1 MLASRLHWRILIATI
16 LLLMAAAFVAPRFV
30 RAPDIDENRVLA
42 TRPAWPKDLAGF
54 RAFRKDADK
63 YVADKFPVR
72 PHLIGLLNRAR
83 MVFGVSGSPRV
94 VVGREGWLFFD
105 GGDHM
110 AATQDPAPPPA
121 DTRAWLAGLAGRTEA
136 LKARGVPYLV
146 LVPPMQEA
154 VYPQYAPHWYRLN
167 PDRRAV
173 RFAEL
178 ARTTGAGEVIY
189 LHEAMA
195 AATGRG
201 VNTYSLHDT
210 HWTGPGAWE
219 GYAALMRRL
228 KALGVVA
235 EDPRPLSAFQELR
248 PGHPNKPR
256 NLALMLGVASFV
268 DVDYLELGDPAAEAR
283 STTTWLDPVHDWTKP
298 HVIETGETG
307 KPVLMM
313 TMDSFSNALVPFL
326 YTHFSRIVLSHTQ
339 DGAWREDLIARF
351 NPDAV
356 VLEVLESGL
365 GYSLNPAPAA
375 SAEAMARIA
384 QAVPL
389 AEPAAAPATPA
400 AAAAPPAPPQLPV
413 LAPITPATAALL
425 DPAVPTPSCNLEA
438 ASLAAAADGLDL
450 SVSGW
455 ISELAER
462 NTSPVGWVRLQGP
475 AGDYA
480 APLRVDQPRVDVATH
495 FKAPKAAEAS
505 GFNTVYRVK
514 GLKPGTYAPLVY
526 RRTPTGWM
534 VCRGVQAL
542 TPP

>member
-16 LLLMAAAFVAPRFV
+16 LLLMAAAFIAPRFV

-42 TRPAWPKDLAGF
+42 SRPAWPEDLAGF

-110 AATQDPAPPPA
+110 AATQDPSPPPA

-136 LKARGVPYLV
+136 LRARGVPYLV

-154 VYPQYAPHWYRLN
+154 VYPQHAPGWYRLN

-178 ARTTGAGEVIY
+178 ARTTGAGDVIY
-189 LHEAMA
+189 LHEAMV
-195 AATGRG
+195 AATRRG
-201 VNTYSLHDT
+201 VATYSRHDT

-228 KALGVVA
+228 KQLGVVT
-235 EDPRPLSAFQELR
+235 EDPRPVSNFQELR

-268 DVDYLELGDPAAEAR
+268 DVDYLELGDPATEAR

-326 YTHFSRIVLSHTQ
+326 YSHFSRIVLSHTQ
-339 DGAWREDLIARF
+339 DGSWREDLIAQF

-365 GYSLNPAPAA
+365 GYSLSPAPPA
-375 SAEAMARIA
+375 SAEAMTRIV

-389 AEPAAAPATPA
+389 TQPVAAPA
-400 AAAAPPAPPQLPV
+400 AAAQAAAPPPPPQVPV
-413 LAPITPATAALL
+413 LAPITPATTALL
-425 DPAVPTPSCNLEA
+425 AAAVPTPSCNLEA
-438 ASLAAAADGLDL
+438 ASLAPAPNGVEV

-455 ISELAER
+455 ISELADR

-475 AGDYA
+475 EGDYA

-505 GFNTVYRVK
+505 GFSAVYRIEAPK
-514 GLKPGTYAPLVY
+514 AGTYTPLVY

>member
-1 MLASRLHWRILIATI
+1 MLASRLHWRILIATV
-16 LLLMAAAFVAPRFV
+16 LLMMAAAFVAPRFV
-30 RAPDIDENRVLA
+30 RAPDVDENRVLA
-42 TRPAWPKDLAGF
+42 SRPAWPKDLAGF
-54 RAFRKDADK
+54 RAFRKEADK

-110 AATQDPAPPPA
+110 AASRDPPPAPA
-121 DTRAWLAGLAGRTEA
+121 DTRAWLGGLAGRTEA
-136 LKARGVPYLV
+136 LRARGVPYLV

-154 VYPQYAPHWYRLN
+154 VYPQHAPHWYRLN

-178 ARTTGAGEVIY
+178 ARTTGAGDVIY
-189 LHEAMA
+189 LHEAMV
-195 AATGRG
+195 AATRRG
-201 VNTYSLHDT
+201 VKTYSLHDT

-228 KALGVVA
+228 KALGVVT
-235 EDPRPLSAFQELR
+235 EDPRPVSDFQELR

-283 STTTWLDPVHDWTKP
+283 STITWLDPVHDWTKP

-351 NPDAV
+351 DPDAV

-365 GYSLNPAPAA
+365 GYALNPAPAA
-375 SAEAMARIA
+375 SAEATARIA

-389 AEPAAAPATPA
+389 TAAPGAA
-400 AAAAPPAPPQLPV
+400 SAAAAPSPPAQLPV
-413 LAPITPATAALL
+413 MAPITPATAALL
-425 DPAVPTPSCNLEA
+425 DAALPTPSCNLEIATLVA
-438 ASLAAAADGLDL
+438 APEGLDL
-450 SVSGW
+450 SINGW
-455 ISELAER
+455 ISELARR
-462 NTSPVGWVRLQGP
+462 NTSPLGWARLQGP
-475 AGDYA
+475 DGDYA
-480 APLRVDQPRVDVATH
+480 APLRVDQPRPDVATH

-505 GFNTVYRVK
+505 GFSTVYRVSA
-514 GLKPGTYAPLVY
+514 LKPGTYTPLVY
-526 RRTPTGWM
+526 RRTPSGWM
-534 VCRGVQAL
+534 VCRGPQAL